1 MDDFFS
7 DFSFGDSADFGENHW
22 SEREWLGYV
31 KRARAEI
38 QKLADLYAIN
48 RPNGMDLESIA
59 RLAGWKIAPS
69 DDVVEPPQISSEPMT
84 LINHPIY
91 IASRALIECLNSAI
105 ENIVRSERCDALFV
119 LHLSSLIHEAA
130 RLIYVAVNSTDLGE
144 DILARSFY
152 KSAIMCLN
160 SILAKIERF
169 GDYAEI
175 KAAKNMALNAVFD
188 LRQLCLNLSQ

>member
-7 DFSFGDSADFGENHW
+7 DFSFEDSADFGANHW

-48 RPNGMDLESIA
+48 RPNGMDFESIA
-59 RLAGWKIAPS
+59 QLAGWKIAPS

-91 IASRALIECLNSAI
+91 IASRALFACLNSAI
-105 ENIVRSERCDALFV
+105 EDIVKSERCDALFV
-119 LHLSSLIHEAA
+119 LRLSNLISEAA
-130 RLIYVAVNSTDLGE
+130 RQICVAVNSNDLGE
-144 DILARSFY
+144 DLLARTFY
-152 KSAIMCLN
+152 KSAIMSLN

-169 GDYAEI
+169 GNYPKI
-175 KAAKNMALNAVFD
+175 WHAKNIATLAVFD
-188 LRQLCLNLSQ
+188 LRQLCLNLSE